1 MASDK
6 DNKHESEQLQTAGDV
21 SLHIPADETSSA
33 SSNGAVNDAGEP
45 AADPR
50 AKTRPTIG
58 PGAALIAPSNNQS
71 ATADLGD
78 VVNATANSKE
88 RAEAVAD
95 ASSGA
100 STPDLRPGQVVAD
113 RYKVKSLLARGG
125 MGAVYRVEH
134 LNLRKEYA
142 LKTLNPNNVS
152 QSVWLR
158 FQKEAHA
165 ASLLD
170 HPILVKVHDFGTID
184 DRQPFFVMDLFEGE
198 TLARRLKTRG
208 PLPIDDGINLFI
220 EVCFGLA
227 YAHTQGV
234 VHRDIKPSNIMIADD
249 PAAGQSQIRIVDFGI
264 AKLVNTEESD
274 ALSLTRT
281 GEIFGTPYY
290 MSPEQCMGT
299 KLDHRADIYSLGCVM
314 FEAFTGL
321 PPCLGDTALAIM
333 MKHQFEQPPTLK
345 QASLGNDYPE
355 ALEKIIAKMIEK
367 KPEDRYQTLLD
378 TARDLNRVKMG
389 LQVDMQERTRSVD
402 EKPKVTGYV
411 HQRVV
416 ILLAL
421 LVSVLAFGIGRMT
434 GPAPHAVNEPRAVSE
449 PQARPDDGKFY
460 SDIQGNDRL
469 FHFPEEPVGTLLNI
483 SKTPIIIDKQTNSA
497 QHNATAEA
505 SGEILIRNFKP
516 FGFGPNQYSG
526 EHPDV
531 LKHFRPGEIVLIDAR
546 ANPYVSDEFLK
557 AVSQVPS
564 INTVDIS
571 RAPDYT
577 DHGVAWL
584 GDMKNLTALAV
595 NEDTTVS
602 TKCLVHLKNLLQLK
616 KLRANETN
624 DGHSLVVAIKNS
636 KVLEQLALR
645 DTHLTNEDIRVLSGI
660 KTLRQVDLSANA
672 DVTTVGLKYMTAIP
686 QIEDLSIS
694 GWNLTPECIPLFK
707 KFNNLKTL
715 SIHVNNWK
723 PEDVDRLRA
732 AIPNTQISFHHM
744 EYVDF

>member
-1 MASDK
+1 MASDE
-6 DNKHESEQLQTAGDV
+6 NKKSEGDQLQSADDAPVHRPGD
-21 SLHIPADETSSA
+21 
-33 SSNGAVNDAGEP
+33 
-45 AADPR
+45 
-50 AKTRPTIG
+50 
-58 PGAALIAPSNNQS
+58 ALIAPVNNQS

-78 VVNATANSKE
+78 VVNATANGHESE
-88 RAEAVAD
+88 EAVAD

-100 STPDLRPGQVVAD
+100 STPDLRPGQVVAE
-113 RYKVKSLLARGG
+113 RYKIKSLLARGG
-125 MGAVYRVEH
+125 MGEVYRVEH
-134 LNLRKEYA
+134 LTLRKEYA
-142 LKTLNPNNVS
+142 LKTLTPNNVS
-152 QSVWLR
+152 QKVWLR

-170 HPILVKVHDFGTID
+170 HPILVKVHDFGIID

-208 PLPIDDGINLFI
+208 PLPIDDGIKLFI

-227 YAHTQGV
+227 YAHSQGV

-249 PAAGQSQIRIVDFGI
+249 GAAGQTQIRIVDFGI

-299 KLDHRADIYSLGCVM
+299 KLDHRSDIYSLGCVM
-314 FEAFTGL
+314 FESFTGL

-333 MKHQFEQPPTLK
+333 MKHQFEQPATMK
-345 QASLGNDYPE
+345 QASLGNEYPE
-355 ALEKIIAKMIEK
+355 ALEKIIAKMIAK

-389 LQVDMQERTRSVD
+389 LQVDVQERTRSVA
-402 EKPKVTGYV
+402 EKPKVHGYT
-411 HQRVV
+411 HNRLVV
-416 ILLAL
+416 LLAL
-421 LVSVLAFGIGRMT
+421 LVSVLAFGIGRLT
-434 GPAPHAVNEPRAVSE
+434 GPAPQAVKQ
-449 PQARPDDGKFY
+449 PQARQDDGKFY
-460 SDIQGNDRL
+460 SDIQGKDRL
-469 FHFPEEPVGTLLNI
+469 FHFPEEPIGTLMNI
-483 SKTPIIIDKQTNSA
+483 HKTPIIIDKQTDSP
-497 QHNATAEA
+497 QKSPTAEA
-505 SGEILIRNFKP
+505 AGEILIQNFQP
-516 FGFGPNQYSG
+516 FGFGPNHYSG

-531 LKHFRPGEIVLIDAR
+531 LKHFRPGEIELIDAR

-557 AVSQVPS
+557 AVSQVSS

-577 DHGVAWL
+577 DHGVALL
-584 GDMKNLTALAV
+584 GDMKNLTSLGV
-595 NEDTTVS
+595 SEDTTVS
-602 TKCLVHLKNLLQLK
+602 TKCLVHLNNLLHLK

-624 DGHSLVVAIKNS
+624 DGRSLVMAIKTS

-645 DTHLTNEDIRVLSGI
+645 DSHLTNEDIRVISGI

-672 DVTTVGLKYMTAIP
+672 DVTIVGLKYMTSIP

-694 GWNLTPECIPLFK
+694 GWNLTPACIPLFQ
-707 KFNNLKTL
+707 KFKNLKVL

-732 AIPNTQISFHHM
+732 AIPNTQVSFHHI
-744 EYVDF
+744 EYADF